1 MNWEAIAAVGEM
13 IGATAVVV
21 SLIYLAVQI
30 RQNTRQVYEQTRSH
44 HLASLSAVGQ
54 GFLEFRASIS
64 RNQQTASV
72 WVRGNEDL
80 SCLGDEE
87 RQQFDYLAVE
97 FFWSLAMMWLYVQQG
112 VFEREL
118 FDHSRKNIPV
128 YAGPGLREWWQTFP
142 NQRVGSG
149 FESLAAHFR
158 ESLKDSASPV
168 QSRSLLDQDVGAGW
182 GVEDGSC
189 PQSWSSTS

>member
-21 SLIYLAVQI
+21 SLVYLAVQI
-30 RQNTRQVYEQTRSH
+30 RQNTRQVQEQTRSH
-44 HLASLSAVGQ
+44 HLASLSSVGQ

-80 SCLGDEE
+80 SSLPKEE

-112 VFEREL
+112 VFESDL

-128 YAGPGLREWWQTFP
+128 YAGPGLKEWWQTSPHKREYPAAFLP
-142 NQRVGSG
+142 EVDEMFQHPLGS
-149 FESLAAHFR
+149 R
-158 ESLKDSASPV
+158 DT
-168 QSRSLLDQDVGAGW
+168 LDQGGDEPWSATQSQALR
-182 GVEDGSC
+182 GSEGR
-189 PQSWSSTS
+189 S

>member
-1 MNWEAIAAVGEM
+1 MNWEAIAAVGEL

-30 RQNTRQVYEQTRSH
+30 RQNTQQVQEQTRSH

-80 SCLGDEE
+80 SSLASEE

-112 VFEREL
+112 VFESDL

-128 YAGPGLREWWQTFP
+128 YAGPGLREWWQTSPHKREYPAGFLP
-142 NQRVGSG
+142 EVEEMFEHPLGS
-149 FESLAAHFR
+149 R
-158 ESLKDSASPV
+158 D
-168 QSRSLLDQDVGAGW
+168 LLDQGADDSGSTVPSQTVR
-182 GVEDGSC
+182 GGDGS
-189 PQSWSSTS
+189 P